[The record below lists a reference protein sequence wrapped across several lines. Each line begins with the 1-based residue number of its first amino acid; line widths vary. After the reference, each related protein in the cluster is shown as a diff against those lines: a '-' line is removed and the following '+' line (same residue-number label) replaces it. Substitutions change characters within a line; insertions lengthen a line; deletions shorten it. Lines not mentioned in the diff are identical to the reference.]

1 MLSWLNEHAR
11 ASMRFEQ
18 FKSCRS
24 NPIPIL
30 CIPWLLKVLQILF
43 FLNSS
48 LTSLPVI
55 ISDMYNT
62 SQLYTI
68 FYTYKIDLFC
78 IKLKK
83 KKKWLDFN
91 LSWSNICSVIKL
103 GQNCAQLLRY
113 HALQSYRVP
122 YRLRFEQTFVF
133 DIIYQMQVLLMNDS
147 WIGLERFWYTLH
159 RHRSH
164 VQWRE
169 IHCSI
174 GLFLSNTVELTSS
187 TARSTCKHGERG
199 WRMINETGRTD

>member
-1 MLSWLNEHAR
+1 MVVGSDLIIYAAGSRDLPLRFTAFRKQEQIEGSSRMLSWLNEHAR

-83 KKKWLDFN
+83 KKWLDFN
-91 LSWSNICSVIKL
+91 LSWSNICSVCHKIGAKL
-103 GQNCAQLLRY
+103 CSTLTISCVAIISCAISFALRANICIWY
-113 HALQSYRVP
+113 YLPDAGAV
-122 YRLRFEQTFVF
+122 
-133 DIIYQMQVLLMNDS
+133 N
-147 WIGLERFWYTLH
+147 ER
-159 RHRSH
+159 
-164 VQWRE
+164 
-169 IHCSI
+169 
-174 GLFLSNTVELTSS
+174 
-187 TARSTCKHGERG
+187 
-199 WRMINETGRTD
+199 